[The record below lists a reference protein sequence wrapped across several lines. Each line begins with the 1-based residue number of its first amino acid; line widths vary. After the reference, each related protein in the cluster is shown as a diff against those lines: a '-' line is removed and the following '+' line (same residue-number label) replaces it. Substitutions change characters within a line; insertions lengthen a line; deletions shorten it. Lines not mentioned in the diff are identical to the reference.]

1 MSNLYIKCSFYH
13 RDKINY
19 KDGNFFLLNFK
30 KIETRENVKII
41 KDNQKWFCDLHYP
54 VFYNYKDL
62 TWDQAKQKVKSDT

>member
-1 MSNLYIKCSFYH
+1 MSNLYIKCSFCH

-30 KIETRENVKII
+30 KIETKENVKII

-54 VFYNYKDL
+54 VFYNYKNL
-62 TWDQAKQKVKSDT
+62 TWDQAKQKVKTDT

>member
-1 MSNLYIKCSFYH
+1 MTNLYIKCCFCH
-13 RDKINY
+13 RNKINY

-30 KIETRENVKII
+30 EIETKENVKII

-62 TWDQAKQKVKSDT
+62 TWNQAKQKVKTDT

>member
-1 MSNLYIKCSFYH
+1 MSNLYIKCSFCH

-30 KIETRENVKII
+30 KIETKENVKII

-62 TWDQAKQKVKSDT
+62 TWDQAKQKVKTDT

>member
-1 MSNLYIKCSFYH
+1 MSNLYIKCSFCH

-30 KIETRENVKII
+30 KIETKENVKII

>member
-1 MSNLYIKCSFYH
+1 MSNLYIKCSFCH

-54 VFYNYKDL
+54 IFYNYKDL

>member
-1 MSNLYIKCSFYH
+1 MSNLYIKCSFCH